1 VLSWGIRGEKKIL
14 KGDPAFCKS
23 QASWRALMK
32 ALNNEGDGY
41 LLSYQALLIIDAKE
55 VNPLSPNL
63 VVVLE
68 EFDDLFKEPTD
79 LTP

>member
-1 VLSWGIRGEKKIL
+1 
-14 KGDPAFCKS
+14 
-23 QASWRALMK
+23 MK